1 MAAFNKV
8 WCFILTLL
16 CMLFRAYINN
26 LESKAVQEVPVA
38 RTHGNRATGPRA
50 VYRKA
55 LLESLV
61 DELPTNSIC
70 FSSKFTAIETETHG
84 SSLITVI
91 HIEDGSVIK
100 AKVLISC
107 DVVHSVLASS
117 LGLAAPVHSGRSAV
131 RGLAVFP
138 QGHCLKDEMYQF
150 IGTGRWAGLV
160 PVNDKEIYWFFTCA
174 SPAEG
179 KTLKHAFSIVSS

>member
-1 MAAFNKV
+1 MVAFNKV

-16 CMLFRAYINN
+16 CVLFRAYITN
-26 LESKAVQEVPVA
+26 LESGAVQEVPIA

-50 VYRKA
+50 VHRKA
-55 LLESLV
+55 LLEALA
-61 DELPTNSIC
+61 DELPTNSIR
-70 FSSKFTAIETETHG
+70 FSSKLTAIKTETHG

-100 AKVLISC
+100 GKFLIGC
-107 DVVHSVLASS
+107 DGVHSVVASS
-117 LGLAAPVHSGRSAV
+117 LGLAALVHSGRSAV
-131 RGLAVFP
+131 RGLVVFP
-138 QGHCLKDEMYQF
+138 QGHCLKDEMYKF
-150 IGTGRWAGLV
+150 IGTGGWAGLV
-160 PVNDKEIYWFFTCA
+160 PVTDKEIYWFFTCA